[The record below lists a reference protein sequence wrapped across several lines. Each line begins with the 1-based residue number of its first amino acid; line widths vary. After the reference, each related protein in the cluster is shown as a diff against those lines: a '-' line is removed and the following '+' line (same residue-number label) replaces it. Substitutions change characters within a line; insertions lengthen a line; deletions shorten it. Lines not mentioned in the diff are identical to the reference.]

1 MSKIDTLTAGQLARA
16 ESKAGIAITSLDD
29 PKTPKLGL
37 LTALAYEVKKS
48 EDPKTSYKSVEDLT
62 LSEVT
67 SLLGLDEDGEEDP
80 KA

>member
-1 MSKIDTLTAGQLARA
+1 MSKIDSLTAGQLARA
-16 ESKAGIAITSLDD
+16 EKKAGVAITSLED

-37 LTALAYEVKKS
+37 LTALAFEVKKS
-48 EDPKTSYKSVEDLT
+48 EDPKTQYKDVEDLT

-67 SLLGLDEDGEEDP
+67 ALLGLDEDGEEDP